1 MNSQDVNYHL
11 EAWLLA
17 FSENSS
23 DPICAL
29 YDEQATLWGTLSPI
43 KRNSPLLIKEYF
55 ELIFGFQNRQV
66 ILTESNI
73 RYFNDIAI
81 CNGQYTFSW
90 LDNKETITL
99 HARFSFVYVKKA
111 EKWLI
116 VEHHSSAIPE

>member
-1 MNSQDVNYHL
+1 MHSPDILRTMNYWVT
-11 EAWLLA
+11 A

-43 KRNSPLLIKEYF
+43 KRNSPALIKEYF
-55 ELIFGFQNRQV
+55 ACIFGYKNRQV
-66 ILTESNI
+66 TLTESNI
-73 RYFNDIAI
+73 RYFDNMAI
-81 CNGQYTFSW
+81 CNGLYIFSW
-90 LDNKETITL
+90 LDSEKQVTL

-116 VEHHSSAIPE
+116 VEHHSSAVPE